1 MQDQMWGRPGGGAP
15 LSKNHHKAKLD
26 EILYSPRNQVS
37 NTLSIYSRAGK
48 LLCIWFV
55 FESQAARS
63 SNDEMVRTRSEPSA
77 YKDYQ
82 KADQVHTL
90 VFFLSARWTLLTS
103 TNSVVGLWFISVC
116 PFFMLNN
123 QCTKVLSISF

>member
-63 SNDEMVRTRSEPSA
+63 SNDEFVRTRSEPSA

-82 KADQVHTL
+82 KADQVHTR
-90 VFFLSARWTLLTS
+90 VFSEWTLD
-103 TNSVVGLWFISVC
+103 I
-116 PFFMLNN
+116 
-123 QCTKVLSISF
+123 IYHH